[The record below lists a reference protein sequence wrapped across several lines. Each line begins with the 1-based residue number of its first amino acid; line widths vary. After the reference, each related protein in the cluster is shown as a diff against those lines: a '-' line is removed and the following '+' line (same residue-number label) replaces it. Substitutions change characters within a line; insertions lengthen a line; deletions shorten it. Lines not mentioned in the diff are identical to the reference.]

1 MASIAKIDSPVEL
14 RERIDRGDVV
24 VNYGLQVV
32 YRNQGNVDAH
42 SDVRD
47 DGHDGPLTGRSRSMP
62 DQIPSSVPFGGLSF
76 TPDVWFK
83 LYYKALTIEAEG
95 IASSGGSSTRARS
108 RRTTLR
114 S

>member
-1 MASIAKIDSPVEL
+1 MARS
-14 RERIDRGDVV
+14 
-24 VNYGLQVV
+24 
-32 YRNQGNVDAH
+32 
-42 SDVRD
+42 
-47 DGHDGPLTGRSRSMP
+47 GRSRTMP

-95 IASSGGSSTRARS
+95 IAVLGRIQHPGALA
-108 RRTTLR
+108 RTTLR